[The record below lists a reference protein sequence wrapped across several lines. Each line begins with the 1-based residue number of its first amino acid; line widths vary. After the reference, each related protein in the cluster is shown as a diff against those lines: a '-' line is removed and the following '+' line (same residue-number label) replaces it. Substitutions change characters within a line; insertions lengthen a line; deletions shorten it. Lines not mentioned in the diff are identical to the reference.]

1 MNRADKVL
9 GAVTVAMEMRS
20 DFLAVF
26 GETLIGH
33 MTNGNGHRRLRWV
46 TFNRTSMDFL

>member
-1 MNRADKVL
+1 MNRANKVL

-20 DFLAVF
+20 VFLAVF

-33 MTNGNGHRRLRWV
+33 NDKCGALG
-46 TFNRTSMDFL
+46 MDTGV